1 MSTTLSISKAGIEI
15 YSTEAAPKT
24 STTSA
29 TEGTS
34 LPLQTGEING
44 VIYLGELYSDNFE
57 SDYTDISSNSTV
69 SVPIDYLKYFQK
81 GNRIALKKGNQNNDK
96 FKWEDMG
103 TAITGFITDVS
114 YNKEKVDVKISGMDK
129 LLDQEAKFS
138 FKKTKRSKIIQKII
152 EASGLKAKV
161 NVSGLKDDVTDFTNI
176 SESSDKSS
184 SSTATGGE
192 GEDIDSKVQE
202 IIGSETDDYKKMVL
216 IHEWLRK
223 NNNYDYY
230 SCSHKDSASACLKSL
245 RNNCA
250 DTARLTRA
258 MMSSAGLDAQVVH
271 YYAPVN
277 GHFWTVIT
285 INGKEYASDATSHQ
299 RKINQVWKGYHYN
312 KKCGKNPSC

>member
-1 MSTTLSISKAGIEI
+1 MSTTISISKAGIEI

-34 LPLQTGEING
+34 FPLQTGEING

-103 TAITGFITDVS
+103 TAITGFISDVS

-138 FKKTKRSKIIQKII
+138 FKKTKRSKIIKKII

-161 NVSGLKDDVTDFTNI
+161 NVDGLKDDVTDFTNI

-223 NNNYDYY
+223 NNNYTYY
-230 SCSHKDSASACLKSL
+230 SCSKKDSASACLKSL
-245 RNNCA
+245 HLNCA

-258 MMSSAGLDAQVVH
+258 MMSSAGLDAEVVH
-271 YYAPVN
+271 GPD
-277 GHFWTVIT
+277 HFWTI
-285 INGKEYASDATSHQ
+285 IIIDKKEYASDATSHY
-299 RKINQVWKGYHYN
+299 RKINQVWKGLNYY
-312 KKCGKNPSC
+312 KKNGKNPSC

>member
-34 LPLQTGEING
+34 FRLQTGEING

-138 FKKTKRSKIIQKII
+138 FKKTKRSKIIKKII

-161 NVSGLKDDVTDFTNI
+161 NVSGLKDDVTDFSNI
-176 SESSDKSS
+176 SEASDKSS

-223 NNNYDYY
+223 NNNYSYY
-230 SCSHKDSASACLKSL
+230 ACSHKDSASACLKSL
-245 RNNCA
+245 HNNCA

-299 RKINQVWKGYHYN
+299 RKIDQVWKGYHYN

>member
-24 STTSA
+24 STTSS

-34 LPLQTGEING
+34 FPLQTGEING

-138 FKKTKRSKIIQKII
+138 FKKTKRSKIIKKII

-176 SESSDKSS
+176 SESSKSS
-184 SSTATGGE
+184 TSTGGE

-202 IIGSETDDYKKMVL
+202 IIGSETDDYNKMVL
-216 IHEWLRK
+216 IHEWGK
-223 NNNYDYY
+223 
-230 SCSHKDSASACLKSL
+230 
-245 RNNCA
+245 
-250 DTARLTRA
+250 T
-258 MMSSAGLDAQVVH
+258 
-271 YYAPVN
+271 
-277 GHFWTVIT
+277 IT
-285 INGKEYASDATSHQ
+285 ILTTLAVKRIQLVHA
-299 RKINQVWKGYHYN
+299 
-312 KKCGKNPSC
+312 

>member
-34 LPLQTGEING
+34 FPLQTGEING

>member
-34 LPLQTGEING
+34 FPLQTGEING

-138 FKKTKRSKIIQKII
+138 FKKTKRSKIIKKII

-161 NVSGLKDDVTDFTNI
+161 NVSGLKDDVTDFSNI
-176 SESSDKSS
+176 SEASDKSS

-223 NNNYDYY
+223 NNNYSYY
-230 SCSHKDSASACLKSL
+230 ACSHKDSASACLKSL
-245 RNNCA
+245 HNNCA

>member
-29 TEGTS
+29 TEVTS
-34 LPLQTGEING
+34 FPLQTGEING

-103 TAITGFITDVS
+103 TAITGFISDVS

-138 FKKTKRSKIIQKII
+138 FKKTKRSKIIKKII

>member
-29 TEGTS
+29 TEGTIF
-34 LPLQTGEING
+34 PLQTGEING

-138 FKKTKRSKIIQKII
+138 FKKTKRSKIIKKII

-161 NVSGLKDDVTDFTNI
+161 NVSGLKDDVTDFSNI
-176 SESSDKSS
+176 SEASDKSS

-223 NNNYDYY
+223 NNNYSYY
-230 SCSHKDSASACLKSL
+230 ACSHKDSASACLKSL
-245 RNNCA
+245 HNNCA